1 MFTTKLKKQNGKLVH
16 CDPKEKLQFELF
28 IKKLKEGEELEV
40 FISVQGTKATQAQIS
55 KVHTCIRIIAMEL
68 GYSFEEMKL
77 LVKGHSGLTNN
88 TETETYV
95 KSFADCSMDEISM
108 AIETCNELAR
118 EHNIILE

>member
-1 MFTTKLKKQNGKLVH
+1 MFSAKLKKQNGKLVH
-16 CDPKEKLQFELF
+16 CDNKEKLKFELF
-28 IKKLKEGEELEV
+28 IQKLKEGEELEV

-68 GYSFEEMKL
+68 GYSFEDMKL
-77 LVKGHSGLTNN
+77 LVKSQAGLCTNS
-88 TETETYV
+88 ETETYV

-108 AIETCNELAR
+108 AIEACNEIAQ